1 MNSNMVK
8 GVLIAVLCAPV
19 AGYAADAQLKAA
31 AQAFGDSAILSG
43 IKEAYAK
50 DPQLSSANI
59 RVSSTKGAVT
69 LTGVATDQ
77 ELADRA
83 EALAHGVKGVV
94 SVQNDLQVGAV
105 GSTR

>member
-1 MNSNMVK
+1 MNSNLIK
-8 GVLIAVLCAPV
+8 AVLLAVLCAPV

-31 AQAFGDSAILSG
+31 AKQFGDSAILSG

-59 RVSSTKGAVT
+59 RVSSTKGAVR
-69 LTGVATDQ
+69 LTGVAADQ
-77 ELADRA
+77 EVADRA

-94 SVQNDLQVGAV
+94 SVQNDLQVGGV
-105 GSTR
+105 GGTR